1 MIRVLHFVSVPAVWS
16 GIMSVI
22 MNYYRHMDRSR
33 IQFDF
38 LCFLH
43 CQESYEDEIRELG
56 GRVFFVSRPGI
67 SPGSRRELKE
77 FFLEHGREYAWMHN
91 HEVYLSFLLKPLAG
105 ENGISRFIVHSHA
118 TRYSDRK
125 FAAVRNRIL
134 CIPIK
139 WMKCHKFACSREA
152 GEFLFGA
159 GAVKAGK
166 VTILNN
172 AIDVETFR
180 FCPEIRQEIREEL
193 GLSDRFVIGHIGRFV
208 PQKNQEFLLDVFAK
222 AVKKRPDLSLLFIGD
237 GPSKKAVEEKSRALG
252 LNEKNVRFL
261 GQRTDVPRLLN
272 AMDVF
277 ALPSLFEGIG
287 VVLMEAQANGLFC
300 LASDQVPR
308 EAKITETVKFLPLDS
323 ESWIREFCGA
333 SHSRNHTQREALS
346 IRENFQKRGFD
357 IQQETRK
364 LEDYYE
370 NTDPSV
376 DV

>member
-1 MIRVLHFVSVPAVWS
+1 
-16 GIMSVI
+16 MSVI

-77 FFLEHGREYAWMHN
+77 FFREHGREYAWLHN

-180 FCPEIRQEIREEL
+180 FCPEIRQEIREEF
-193 GLSDRFVIGHIGRFV
+193 GFSDRFVIGHIGRFV
-208 PQKNQEFLLDVFAK
+208 PQKNQEFLLEVFAK
-222 AVKKRPDLSLLFIGD
+222 AVKKCPDLSLLFIGD

-252 LNEKNVRFL
+252 LNGKNVRFL

-287 VVLMEAQANGLFC
+287 VVLMEAQANGLSC

-308 EAKITETVKFLPLDS
+308 EAKITETVKFLPLDP
-323 ESWIREFCGA
+323 ENWIREFCGE